1 MCLFFSYWSSAWN
14 SNLRREFGSK
24 RKNYDIDIVFH
35 GRIYFS
41 NKSIDGHKTHKTN
54 LLIVLHFQY
63 STQNGIFMYPI
74 ILTTNWYQ
82 CFVQHSVSKSYC
94 VMAQTLISFLS
105 FLQLF
110 LVIYNVSSMIY
121 LWIHILGITMV

>member
-74 ILTTNWYQ
+74 ILTTN
-82 CFVQHSVSKSYC
+82 
-94 VMAQTLISFLS
+94 
-105 FLQLF
+105 
-110 LVIYNVSSMIY
+110 
-121 LWIHILGITMV
+121 